1 MKESE
6 VPQDQSSLQSNSI
19 KELCYAVNDKGEY
32 VTALSSGWNPKTIV
46 QEATL
51 EQINRRIEEAKAKVA
66 SGMAS
71 PIVYFMEVHRMDMT
85 TLCGYVSM
93 MKWRVKR
100 HFNPAVFRK
109 LRSSVLKRYAEAFDI
124 TIEELK
130 AFDGKK

>member
-32 VTALSSGWNPKTIV
+32 VTALSSGWNPKTMV

-51 EQINRRIEEAKAKVA
+51 EQINRRIEEAKDKVA
-66 SGMAS
+66 SGLAS

-93 MKWRVKR
+93 MRWRVKR

>member
-93 MKWRVKR
+93 MRWRVKR